1 MNPLAMFEIVTA
13 TAWSVLAAV
22 MPLVVMFLVF
32 QIMFLKLP
40 LAEVTRILHGT
51 LVAAAGLLLF
61 LLGVGIAFLPFG
73 KLVGQAVGA
82 LPSIGA
88 GVAIGVVLGF
98 VTAWSEPGVRILAN
112 EVEEASGGSIHRSI
126 VLMAICIG
134 VAASVGVGLLRVSYG
149 IPLGYILLPGYAIAL
164 ALMWWGDRGFAAIA
178 ADAGG
183 VAAGPL
189 ANSFLLAL
197 ALGAAAA
204 VEGHDPLV
212 DGFGLVALI
221 GLAPVL
227 SVMTVGV
234 LIRARAASGRTSP

>member
-1 MNPLAMFEIVTA
+1 MFEIVTG

-22 MPLVVMFLVF
+22 TPLVVMFLVF

-40 LAEVTRILHGT
+40 VVEVTRILRGT

-61 LLGVGIAFLPFG
+61 LLGVSIAFLPFG
-73 KLVGQAVGA
+73 KLVGQVVGA
-82 LPSIGA
+82 LPSVGA
-88 GVAIGVVLGF
+88 GVAIGLVLGF

-112 EVEEASGGSIHRSI
+112 EIEEASGGSIHRSI

-134 VAASVGVGLLRVSYG
+134 VAISVGVGLLRVSYG
-149 IPLGYILLPGYAIAL
+149 IPLGYILIPGYTIAL
-164 ALMWWGDRGFAAIA
+164 ALIRWGDPAFAAIA

-183 VAAGPL
+183 VATGPL

-197 ALGAAAA
+197 ALGAAAT

-221 GLAPVL
+221 ALAPVL
-227 SVMTVGV
+227 SVMTLGV
-234 LIRARAASGRTSP
+234 LIRAKAASGRTSP